1 MNLHEDISRLKEL
14 MGLEDNNLIM
24 SFMRRANDVNNLILR
39 KLNTLMS
46 MHDFN
51 ATDLKNEQII
61 DIIKYYVIEKIYYQH
76 FETLDDEGE
85 EWRQIYEIIS
95 FYVEKRID
103 FFIKK
108 IENDT
113 LENYLKDNSE

>member
-24 SFMRRANDVNNLILR
+24 SFMRRANDVDNLILR

-51 ATDLKNEQII
+51 ATD
-61 DIIKYYVIEKIYYQH
+61 
-76 FETLDDEGE
+76 
-85 EWRQIYEIIS
+85 
-95 FYVEKRID
+95 
-103 FFIKK
+103 
-108 IENDT
+108 
-113 LENYLKDNSE
+113 